1 MNSSA
6 RSTFSFSLMLLF
18 GCLVLLQ
25 MSMFIVHQIWNVQWT
40 WNIFQ
45 YCLKAI
51 GEAST
56 GHIIVKFLFNLLIA
70 YTISRMMWRL
80 LNQLYLTWKWNRH
93 FQSKVNVRLTR
104 QLNRKY
110 RAWKIRILVVEDEA
124 FVAISMGIFKP
135 RIVVSA
141 GLFNTFSKRE
151 IEAILLH
158 ERYHC
163 NHFDPMKAFLFAV
176 VVDGIGYVPIFKVA
190 AHYYKM
196 YKELLADRFAIKHM
210 GTEYYVG
217 AVLFRLSA
225 INRVRRLPV
234 GVPFADVAI
243 NYRIMQ
249 VLDSQK
255 PIRVPFLKI
264 KPLMFSL
271 AIVLI
276 MMNIV
281 AGGCS

>member
-18 GCLVLLQ
+18 GSLILLQ
-25 MSMFIVHQIWNVQWT
+25 MAMFIVHQIWNVQWT

-45 YCLKAI
+45 YCLTAI
-51 GEAST
+51 GEASV
-56 GHIIVKFLFNLLIA
+56 GHIIVKLLFNLLIV
-70 YTISRMMWRL
+70 YTISRMTWRL
-80 LNQLYLTWKWNRH
+80 LNQIYLSWKWDRH
-93 FQSKVNVRLTR
+93 FQSQINVKMTR
-104 QLNRKY
+104 RLNRKY
-110 RAWKIRILVVEDEA
+110 RAWKTRILVIEDEA
-124 FVAISMGIFKP
+124 FVAISMGMFRRRIIVSTGIFN
-135 RIVVSA
+135 I
-141 GLFNTFSKRE
+141 FSKPE

-163 NHFDPMKAFLFAV
+163 DQFDPMKALLSAV
-176 VVDGIGYVPIFKVA
+176 VVDGIGYVPIIKAA
-190 AHYYKM
+190 AHYYKT

-225 INRVRRLPV
+225 INRVHRLPV
-234 GVPFADVAI
+234 GVAFADVAI

-255 PIRVPFLKI
+255 PIHVPFLQI
-264 KPLMFSL
+264 KPFMFSL